1 VNSFNH
7 KGKAMSKNATKSVGV
22 ITRRLLTR
30 REAAAVLGVSQAT
43 LSRWAAE
50 RTGPPF
56 VKFGAADNGG
66 VRYPSD
72 ALDDFLAARTKHP
85 K

>member
-1 VNSFNH
+1 
-7 KGKAMSKNATKSVGV
+7 MSKNANKGAAVM
-22 ITRRLLTR
+22 TRRLLTR
-30 REAAAVLGVSQAT
+30 RQAAEYLGVSQAT

-50 RTGPPF
+50 RAGPPF
-56 VKFGAADNGG
+56 VKLSDTENGT

-72 ALDDFLAARTKHP
+72 ALDEFVNARTKHP